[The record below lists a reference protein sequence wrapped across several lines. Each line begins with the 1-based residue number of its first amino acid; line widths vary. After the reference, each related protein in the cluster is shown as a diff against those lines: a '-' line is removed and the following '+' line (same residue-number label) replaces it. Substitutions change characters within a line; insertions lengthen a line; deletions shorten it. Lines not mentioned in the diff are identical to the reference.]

1 MLIAIDFE
9 THLISADEPIPKPVC
24 LSYDDGQNQ
33 GVLVEADMH
42 KYLKEIL
49 SGDQIIVAHN
59 MKFEAAVIQKYFP
72 DLIPDLNRKMKSG
85 EMYCTKIYEQL
96 IDCLRRKRGQ
106 KYSLADL
113 VKAYFKEDISA
124 GKKRLPKN
132 ASPKAQIKSQLNE
145 LLGCPEKEESPWRLR
160 YSELEGIPLNEWPKE
175 AYQYALDDSIWALKI
190 AKAQIQ
196 MGLDYGL
203 SVRAE
208 YLLGL
213 MGYIGIMTDQSRVK
227 TLESEILDKITPIY
241 KYLETKGLAEQKKGK
256 WSKKMKLF
264 REHVL
269 SLNVNHEYTIKK
281 ILSTSNESLTR
292 YVSQVDD
299 PIIQAILDIGK
310 YEKALTAFVMRL
322 KEATEHPIR
331 TEYNA
336 VVSSGRT
343 SSRTSNIF
351 PSVNIQQMP
360 RGLDGVTWDI
370 RNCYVPR
377 PGYKICSID
386 YSGLELCSTANQLY
400 KTLGWSKMLDKLNS
414 GDKPTDMHSI
424 FAAQVKG
431 CTYEEFVANKKQ
443 KEYAIIRQL
452 CKPINL
458 GFPGGI
464 GYDTMRSL
472 LLRDGIVTKFRVL
485 AEYNTERAAKRV
497 LYKIKEHADNL
508 RIKRTEKRKYAI
520 VEDEL
525 VGLKKHLFK
534 LYPCLEE
541 FLTSYHNKL
550 LTGETK
556 KVCNEFG
563 EWEDE
568 PMYRFEIDGFRR
580 DYCTYTEVCNGYL
593 MQSPSAI
600 GAKKAMCHIIEK
612 YYWSENVNPL
622 AFIHDEIVFEV
633 KDDEHMYTYVQDI
646 ADILINEMQT
656 VLPDVRIAVEA
667 ELMDYWMKAGGFWSQ
682 AYWKDAHS
690 YILKA
695 T

>member
-1 MLIAIDFE
+1 MNNLEAIDFE
-9 THLISADEPIPKPVC
+9 TYLISADEPIPKLVC
-24 LSYDDGQNQ
+24 LSFANEDSQ
-33 GVLVEADMH
+33 GVIIGEDIH
-42 KYLKEIL
+42 QHLKAL
-49 SGDQIIVAHN
+49 LKSDTIIIAHN
-59 MKFEAAVIQKYFP
+59 MKFEAAVIQKAYP
-72 DLIPDLNRKMKSG
+72 DLIPDLNRKMREG
-85 EMYCTKIYEQL
+85 QMYCTKIYEQL

-113 VKAYFKEDISA
+113 VAAYFKEDISA
-124 GKKRLPKN
+124 GKK
-132 ASPKAQIKSQLNE
+132 
-145 LLGCPEKEESPWRLR
+145 GDDVWRLR
-160 YSELEGIPLNEWPKE
+160 YSELDGIPLSEWPKE
-175 AYQYALDDSIWALKI
+175 AYDYALDDSIWALKL
-190 AKAQIQ
+190 AKTQMN
-196 MGLDYGL
+196 MGLDFQL

-213 MGYIGIMTDQSRVK
+213 MGYTGIETDQSRVD

-241 KYLETKGLAEQKKGK
+241 KQLEAAGFTKFEKNKWKK
-256 WSKKMKLF
+256 SSKLF
-264 REHVL
+264 REHIL
-269 SLNVNHEYTIKK
+269 SLNVNHEFTSKK
-281 ILSTSNESLTR
+281 ILSTSTESLNR
-292 YVSQVDD
+292 YLDQVAD
-299 PIIQAILDIGK
+299 PIIQGFVDISK
-310 YEKALTAFVMRL
+310 YEKALSAFVSRL
-322 KEATEHPIR
+322 KAADGHPIR

-414 GDKPTDMHSI
+414 GTKPTDMHSA

-431 CTYEEFVANKKQ
+431 CTYEEFIANKKQ
-443 KEYAIIRQL
+443 DEYTKIRQL

-472 LLRDGIVTKFRVL
+472 MLRDGIVTKFRVL
-485 AEYNTERAAKRV
+485 AEYQTERRAKQV
-497 LYKIKEHADNL
+497 LFQLRDHVDNL
-508 RIKRTEKRKYAI
+508 RIKRTEKNKYAI

-525 VGLKKHLFK
+525 VGLKKHLFA
-534 LYPCLEE
+534 LYPCLEN

-556 KVCNEFG
+556 RICNEFG

-568 PMYRFEIDGFRR
+568 PMYKFEIDGFKR

-612 YYWSENVNPL
+612 YYWSEQVHPL

-633 KDDEHMYTYVQDI
+633 KDDEHAIMFVEDI
-646 ADILINEMQT
+646 ADILISEMQT

-667 ELMDYWMKAGGFWSQ
+667 ELMDYWMKAGGYWGK
-682 AYWKDAHS
+682 AYWKDAKCAT
-690 YILKA
+690 LKS
-695 T
+695 